1 MKDLYKTLGV
11 AEDADEA
18 SIKKTYRKLAK
29 EFHPDVTGG
38 DKKKT
43 ERFKE
48 INEAYAVL
56 GDKQKRLEYDRLKH
70 APVRPDGMPEG
81 FDPEAFARTFGGG
94 FGAAGGRGARGGVQF
109 SGDFVDLGD
118 VFSTLFGDQV
128 RGRGGRAGGGD
139 SAVHGRGRP
148 SRGSDMLGS
157 LDVTLAEAALGT
169 RRTVQTGSGGEVEV
183 QIPPGVES
191 GGRLRVPGQGGP
203 APQKNG
209 TPGDLFLDINVAPD
223 EHLRRNGSDIE
234 LDLPVSVSEAALG
247 AKVEVPTVEG
257 RVTLSVPPGTSSGAR
272 LRLRGRGVKRSDG
285 TRGDQFCRV
294 EIVVPKLRPEDAE
307 IRKLFEEI
315 ARRSAGTSVRSF

>member
-11 AEDADEA
+11 AEDADQA
-18 SIKKTYRKLAK
+18 TIKKSYRKLAK
-29 EFHPDVTGG
+29 ELHPDVTGS

-56 GDKQKRLEYDRLKH
+56 GEKEKRAEYDRLKH

-94 FGAAGGRGARGGVQF
+94 FGGRGARSGVQF
-109 SGDFVDLGD
+109 SGDFADLGD
-118 VFSTLFGDQV
+118 IFSSLFGEQA
-128 RGRGGRAGGGD
+128 RQRGGRGGGGGD
-139 SAVHGRGRP
+139 GFAQARARP

-157 LDVTLAEAALGT
+157 LEVTFSEAALGT
-169 RRTVQTGSGGEVEV
+169 RRTVPTGSGGEVEV
-183 QIPPGVES
+183 QIPAGVDT
-191 GGRLRVPGQGGP
+191 GGRLRVPGQGAP
-203 APQKNG
+203 PPQKNG
-209 TPGDLFLDINVAPD
+209 VPGDLFLDITVIAD
-223 EHLRRNGSDIE
+223 RFLRRNGHDVE
-234 LDLPVSVSEAALG
+234 LDLPVSVSEATLG

-272 LRLRGRGVKRSDG
+272 LRLRGRGVKRPDG

-294 EIVVPKLRPEDAE
+294 EIVVPRLGPDDGE

-315 ARRSAGTSVRSF
+315 GRRTAGASVRSF